1 MSFEVSKK
9 IIDLTSNAAQNMQ
22 NKDFSI
28 AFGLLKEAENLV
40 SPVYIPRR
48 LKIQTYFGLARY
60 HQIVGHLRKA
70 LKYLEK
76 VLEITHDK
84 VALGKSH
91 LNIAFVY
98 SAQGLHQKS
107 LFHSFKTLEFL
118 SNSEEHEGI
127 ASAYHNLGIEYQ
139 YLKQNARAILAFKK
153 GFRISKKYL
162 GDSHELTRVLR
173 ACYFESQKATT
184 ILTTKPHNFSQ
195 SDHQEITH
203 IINELEKSPLK
214 SLTPIPNNNKK
225 KKISLVPLKTACL
238 IKSIQ
243 YGNLQNLNKTQP
255 KFLSKSPIIKRKSN
269 SIHKH
274 GRSLDPRQELIPIP
288 SKTKIVISGRHFF
301 TIENKGKNKFSDVIG
316 RRKSKEI
323 RGVNKS
329 KQIIRSVVK
338 IQKIWRMMREKSR
351 FLKMKKNA
359 VKIQAV
365 FRGYRDRKFC
375 QFLNKS

>member
-1 MSFEVSKK
+1 
-9 IIDLTSNAAQNMQ
+9 
-22 NKDFSI
+22 
-28 AFGLLKEAENLV
+28 
-40 SPVYIPRR
+40 
-48 LKIQTYFGLARY
+48 
-60 HQIVGHLRKA
+60 
-70 LKYLEK
+70 
-76 VLEITHDK
+76 
-84 VALGKSH
+84 

-139 YLKQNARAILAFKK
+139 YMKQNARAVLAFKK
-153 GFRISKKYL
+153 GFRISKKFL

-184 ILTTKPHNFSQ
+184 ILTTKSYNFSQ

-203 IINELEKSPLK
+203 IINELEKYPLK
-214 SLTPIPNNNKK
+214 SLTPVPNNTKK

-243 YGNLQNLNKTQP
+243 CGNLRNLNKTQH
-255 KFLSKSPIIKRKSN
+255 KFLSKSPVLKRKSN
-269 SIHKH
+269 SIHNN
-274 GRSLDPRQELIPIP
+274 GRSLDTVQDLIPIP
-288 SKTKIVISGRHFF
+288 SKSKIVISGRHYF
-301 TIENKGKNKFSDVIG
+301 TIENKGNSEFSDVIG
-316 RRKSKEI
+316 RRKTREVRS
-323 RGVNKS
+323 VNKS

-338 IQKIWRMMREKSR
+338 IQKIWRMMREKLR
-351 FLKMKKNA
+351 FLKMKKSA

-375 QFLNKS
+375 RFLIKS